1 MDKTPRQTVLYFDWL
16 IAENRNLERMC
27 LIDLQH
33 LHESIL
39 PATTRTV
46 KPKFTRIV
54 TSLCERKALSRY
66 SRGTLLR
73 LRANSIV
80 DDGACSISSLI

>member
-1 MDKTPRQTVLYFDWL
+1 MDKTPRQTVLCFDWL
-16 IAENRNLERMC
+16 IAENRKLERMC

-46 KPKFTRIV
+46 KPKFTRNV
-54 TSLCERKALSRY
+54 TSLCEKKPFQGIL
-66 SRGTLLR
+66 
-73 LRANSIV
+73 V
-80 DDGACSISSLI
+80 VPC